1 MTIIDICIILTV
13 VVFLSATTYEYLT
26 SRRDDLYYKLYDK
39 EKQYNEYLLTSI
51 KEKDELIKKLKNEI
65 SKNS

>member
-1 MTIIDICIILTV
+1 MIIIDICIILTV

-26 SRRDDLYYKLYDK
+26 SRRDDLYCKLYEK